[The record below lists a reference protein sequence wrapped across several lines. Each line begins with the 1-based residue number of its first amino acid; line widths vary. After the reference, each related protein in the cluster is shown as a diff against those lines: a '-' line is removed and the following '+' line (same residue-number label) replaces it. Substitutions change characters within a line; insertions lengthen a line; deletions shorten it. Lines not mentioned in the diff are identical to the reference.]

1 MISQEKMLEIE
12 NLDLLVDWS
21 RKLVYCA
28 FGAKEDQQDIEIAMM
43 EAESIDENEES
54 TEELNQVLPLKES
67 IALIKSYL
75 IRKKR
80 KSNQEIVFFISDDNY
95 HAFLEDLNRRLV
107 SNLIGSLVKKGV
119 LDSAFDDE
127 RNDFIF
133 WVKGK

>member
-1 MISQEKMLEIE
+1 MSREKMLEIQD
-12 NLDLLVDWS
+12 LDMLVDWS

-28 FGAKEDQQDIEIAMM
+28 FGAKEDQQDIEVAMM
-43 EAESIDENEES
+43 EAESLEEDKES
-54 TEELNQVLPLKES
+54 TEELNQVLPLNES

-75 IRKKR
+75 VKKKR
-80 KSNQEIVFFISDDNY
+80 KSNQEIVFFISDDDY
-95 HAFLEDLNRRLV
+95 HVFLEDLNRRLV
-107 SNLIGSLVKKGV
+107 SNLIRSLVNKGV

>member
-1 MISQEKMLEIE
+1 MSQEKMLEIE

-54 TEELNQVLPLKES
+54 TEELNQVLPLNES
-67 IALIKSYL
+67 IVLIKSYL
-75 IRKKR
+75 IKKKR

>member
-1 MISQEKMLEIE
+1 MSREKMLEIQD
-12 NLDLLVDWS
+12 LDMLVDWS

-28 FGAKEDQQDIEIAMM
+28 FGAKEDQQDIEVAMM
-43 EAESIDENEES
+43 EAESLEENKES
-54 TEELNQVLPLKES
+54 TEELNQVLPLNES

-75 IRKKR
+75 VKKKR
-80 KSNQEIVFFISDDNY
+80 KSNQEIVFFISDDDY
-95 HAFLEDLNRRLV
+95 HVFLEDLNRRLV
-107 SNLIGSLVKKGV
+107 SNLIGSLVNKGV

>member
-1 MISQEKMLEIE
+1 MSQEKMLEIE

-54 TEELNQVLPLKES
+54 TEELNQVLPLNES

-80 KSNQEIVFFISDDNY
+80 KSK
-95 HAFLEDLNRRLV
+95 H
-107 SNLIGSLVKKGV
+107 
-119 LDSAFDDE
+119 
-127 RNDFIF
+127 
-133 WVKGK
+133 

>member
-1 MISQEKMLEIE
+1 MSREKMLEIQD
-12 NLDLLVDWS
+12 LDMLVDWS

-28 FGAKEDQQDIEIAMM
+28 FGAKEDQQDIEVAMM
-43 EAESIDENEES
+43 EAESLEEDKES
-54 TEELNQVLPLKES
+54 TEELNQVLPLNES

-75 IRKKR
+75 VKKKR
-80 KSNQEIVFFISDDNY
+80 KSNQEIVFFISDDDY
-95 HAFLEDLNRRLV
+95 HVFLEDLNRRLV
-107 SNLIGSLVKKGV
+107 SNLIGSLVNKGV

>member
-1 MISQEKMLEIE
+1 MSQEKMLEIE

>member
-1 MISQEKMLEIE
+1 MSQEKMLEIE

-54 TEELNQVLPLKES
+54 TEELNQVLPLNES
-67 IALIKSYL
+67 IVLIKSYL

>member
-1 MISQEKMLEIE
+1 MSQEKMLEIE

-54 TEELNQVLPLKES
+54 TEELNQVLPLNES